1 MEIKKAPKADL
12 ENKKTIFMEVGFV
25 IALAVLLFAFEW
37 KTSTKEV
44 NPFIITTEEMMEEE
58 IIPVTQQMKS
68 LPPPPLPAPKL
79 TDLMQIVDNDQS
91 IEDDLEIED
100 AESEEVNDNT
110 NTDASNFGDYD
121 TEAGDSDEPFII
133 VETQP
138 SFPGGNPLVWIG
150 KHINYPQI
158 AMENGISGRV
168 SVTFVIERDGRI
180 TDVRVLRGVESSI
193 DKEAVRVVSSMPK
206 WNPGKQRGKPVRVRF
221 NLPINFTLKQN

>member
-44 NPFIITTEEMMEEE
+44 NPFIMTTEEIMEEE

-100 AESEEVNDNT
+100 AESEEVADNT

-121 TEAGDSDEPFII
+121 SEAGDSDEPFII

-138 SFPGGNPLVWIG
+138 SFPGGNALAWIG

-168 SVTFVIERDGRI
+168 NVTFVIERDGRI